1 MSENK
6 TTDAGGGGGAPPA
19 QPLAPGNFDKAWN
32 DPPLFSYSAAS
43 GQSGPGTNRLN
54 KRVAFPTQQAAFP
67 RCGLDPT
74 APPKL
79 YDAGMKPPST
89 SQALPPPPPVMAA
102 SPPQQCDGG
111 PTGLTEETDTVIDPL
126 TVQRTFHLVIE
137 KYLETDAQ
145 ADMKSRLAG
154 LFTDWTAGSLNRD
167 IQLAL
172 RDLASC
178 LELEDVAGS
187 EASFTVLTADWSSLI
202 GPSNILNIKKIIYAV
217 KLALSTEKTEEAVT
231 KPL

>member
-1 MSENK
+1 MSDNK
-6 TTDAGGGGGAPPA
+6 TSEGGGGAGPPPA

-79 YDAGMKPPST
+79 YDAGMKPPSS
-89 SQALPPPPPVMAA
+89 SQGLPPPPPAMG
-102 SPPQQCDGG
+102 PPSVQEADG
-111 PTGLTEETDTVIDPL
+111 GLTEETDTTIEAVA
-126 TVQRTFHLVIE
+126 VQGTFHCVIE
-137 KYLETDAQ
+137 KYLETDIQ
-145 ADMKSRLAG
+145 TDIKSRLAG
-154 LFTDWTAGSLNRD
+154 LFTEWSAGRLNPA

-178 LELEDVAGS
+178 LEREDVAGS
-187 EASFTVLTADWSSLI
+187 EVSFTVLTADWSSLI
-202 GPSNILNIKKIIYAV
+202 GPSNVLNIKKIIYAV
-217 KLALSTEKTEEAVT
+217 KLALSTDRAEEAVT